1 MIFPDFDAHFR
12 KSAMY
17 GIRNKQFLNAI
28 YYLFGLLHN
37 KRTCDS
43 DADDNKDGVLGGI
56 FEVRCV

>member
-1 MIFPDFDAHFR
+1 
-12 KSAMY
+12 MY
-17 GIRNKQFLNAI
+17 GLRNKQFLNAI